1 MILLYS
7 SIPKLYEMMSFTAS
21 IATIT
26 PLPLMDLLRRHCGEA
41 HRDEMV
47 PLTPGCIAIGEIL
60 IMHRGP

>member
-26 PLPLMDLLRRHCGEA
+26 PLPLMDLLRRYCGEEC
-41 HRDEMV
+41 REKMV
-47 PLTPGCIAIGEIL
+47 ALTPGCIAIGEIL
-60 IMHRGP
+60 IIHRGP